1 MSPTDLDTPTAAP
14 PTLGARDR
22 RARVWRR
29 GEDAALA
36 AYRRAG
42 FSLVARNWRCPAGEI
57 DLVLR
62 SGGLLVICEV
72 KTRSGSAFGE
82 GYESVTFA
90 KRRRLRRLAQMFLA
104 QLPSRPTDVR
114 FDVASVRLP
123 HTGHP
128 DVLLFA
134 DAF

>member
-1 MSPTDLDTPTAAP
+1 MSPADVDTPTAAP
-14 PTLGARDR
+14 PQLGGDR

-62 SGGLLVICEV
+62 RGGLLVICEV

-90 KRRRLRRLAQMFLA
+90 KRRRLRRLAQVFLA
-104 QLPSRPTDVR
+104 QFPTQPTDVR